1 MREKGTTTT
10 TTNSPMMLRGLEI
23 IRESF
28 ADVAGR
34 VLSPSLGGASSRKQS
49 SMPEDVAE
57 EEKELFDLCALGDQD
72 DDDNNGD
79 DEDEDEEE
87 EEEEQQKHLRIEL
100 VEKKETLKP
109 ISSSSSFL
117 PRYRENGFHAVKSR
131 VGHCSVMEMGPGLSR
146 VHSAPINWTPY
157 CNSSMAAAASASS
170 SSSFSDRRI
179 REFSSSSPRVDISRK
194 EILDEEEEEGVSKF
208 QMSGRWLKKQQRSVS
223 SSEEAIKQTW
233 EKQRRDSMRVVSMEE
248 EQQEMSFTSPEH
260 NTNKNNSSSRSVGRS
275 VSDCGSSSDRTTWPS
290 LMQRTTT
297 STTTRSRTRSLTDED
312 MDELRG
318 CIDLGFGF
326 SNDEEDLELCNTLPA
341 LELCYAITRQ
351 YNDVTGRSA
360 SSPISTSGSSSS
372 LDRCSSG
379 SSLQSFPLESSWRI
393 SSPGDHPSQV
403 KTRLRHW
410 AQAVACTV
418 RQSF

>member
-1 MREKGTTTT
+1 MVMMRQR
-10 TTNSPMMLRGLEI
+10 SW
-23 IRESF
+23 ES
-28 ADVAGR
+28 GN
-34 VLSPSLGGASSRKQS
+34 GMSR
-49 SMPEDVAE
+49 
-57 EEKELFDLCALGDQD
+57 
-72 DDDNNGD
+72 
-79 DEDEDEEE
+79 
-87 EEEEQQKHLRIEL
+87 
-100 VEKKETLKP
+100 
-109 ISSSSSFL
+109 
-117 PRYRENGFHAVKSR
+117 
-131 VGHCSVMEMGPGLSR
+131 
-146 VHSAPINWTPY
+146 
-157 CNSSMAAAASASS
+157 
-170 SSSFSDRRI
+170 
-179 REFSSSSPRVDISRK
+179 
-194 EILDEEEEEGVSKF
+194 
-208 QMSGRWLKKQQRSVS
+208 RWLKKQQRSVS

-233 EKQRRDSMRVVSMEE
+233 EKQRRDSMR
-248 EQQEMSFTSPEH
+248 
-260 NTNKNNSSSRSVGRS
+260 
-275 VSDCGSSSDRTTWPS
+275 
-290 LMQRTTT
+290 RTTT

-351 YNDVTGRSA
+351 YNDVTGRSS

>member
-1 MREKGTTTT
+1 MREKGTTTTTT

-87 EEEEQQKHLRIEL
+87 EEEEQQKHLRIEF

-157 CNSSMAAAASASS
+157 CNSSMAAAASASSSSSS

-260 NTNKNNSSSRSVGRS
+260 NTDKNNSSSRSVGRS

-351 YNDVTGRSA
+351 YNDVTGRSS

-393 SSPGDHPSQV
+393 SSPGNKQ
-403 KTRLRHW
+403 
-410 AQAVACTV
+410 
-418 RQSF
+418 

>member
-1 MREKGTTTT
+1 MREKRIQTDRQTDRQKSRQQTNMREKGTTT

-79 DEDEDEEE
+79 DDEEEEEEE
-87 EEEEQQKHLRIEL
+87 EEEEQQKHLRMEL
-100 VEKKETLKP
+100 VEKKETLQP

-117 PRYRENGFHAVKSR
+117 PRYRENGVHAVKSR

-157 CNSSMAAAASASS
+157 CNSSMATAASTSS
-170 SSSFSDRRI
+170 SSSFSDIRI

-208 QMSGRWLKKQQRSVS
+208 QMSRRWLKKQQRSVS

-260 NTNKNNSSSRSVGRS
+260 NSNKNNSSSRSVGRS

-326 SNDEEDLELCNTLPA
+326 SNDEEDPELCNTLPA

-351 YNDVTGRSA
+351 YNDVTGRSS

-393 SSPGDHPSQV
+393 SSPGNKQ
-403 KTRLRHW
+403 
-410 AQAVACTV
+410 
-418 RQSF
+418 

>member
-1 MREKGTTTT
+1 
-10 TTNSPMMLRGLEI
+10 
-23 IRESF
+23 
-28 ADVAGR
+28 
-34 VLSPSLGGASSRKQS
+34 
-49 SMPEDVAE
+49 MPEDVAE
-57 EEKELFDLCALGDQD
+57 EEKELFDLCALRDQD

-79 DEDEDEEE
+79 DEEEEEE
-87 EEEEQQKHLRIEL
+87 EEEEQQKHLRMEL
-100 VEKKETLKP
+100 
-109 ISSSSSFL
+109 
-117 PRYRENGFHAVKSR
+117 
-131 VGHCSVMEMGPGLSR
+131 
-146 VHSAPINWTPY
+146 
-157 CNSSMAAAASASS
+157 
-170 SSSFSDRRI
+170 
-179 REFSSSSPRVDISRK
+179 
-194 EILDEEEEEGVSKF
+194 EEEEGVSKF
-208 QMSGRWLKKQQRSVS
+208 QMSRRWLKKQQRSVS

-233 EKQRRDSMRVVSMEE
+233 EKQRRDSMR
-248 EQQEMSFTSPEH
+248 
-260 NTNKNNSSSRSVGRS
+260 
-275 VSDCGSSSDRTTWPS
+275 
-290 LMQRTTT
+290 RTTT

-326 SNDEEDLELCNTLPA
+326 SNDEEDPELCNTLPA

-351 YNDVTGRSA
+351 YNDVTGRSS